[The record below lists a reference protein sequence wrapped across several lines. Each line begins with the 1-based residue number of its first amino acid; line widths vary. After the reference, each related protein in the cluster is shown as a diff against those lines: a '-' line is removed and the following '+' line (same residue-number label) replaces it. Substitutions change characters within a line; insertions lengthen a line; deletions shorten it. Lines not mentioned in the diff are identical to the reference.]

1 MCVRERER
9 EREREEECVRDTEDM
24 KTLKNLVFLTNLGI
38 RRRRSILRRKTDD
51 LSNILRINIYFI

>member
-1 MCVRERER
+1 MCVRER

-24 KTLKNLVFLTNLGI
+24 KTLKNLVFVTNLGI
-38 RRRRSILRRKTDD
+38 RRRSILRRKTDD